1 LSGVFSCIQVAKFF
15 PVWLAVLITIIVGL
29 LLVGSLVTSL
39 GNDLLD
45 VAIGCVVVIVVMAVV
60 LPVGAK
66 AFRRHFPVTGRVEQS
81 RWPNHRSPEPS
92 PLASVGPHSRLTSL
106 ARRGSTRSATGI
118 LTIRRSCPPWSL
130 SGPPRGRCSVS
141 APARLTVIVEL

>member
-1 LSGVFSCIQVAKFF
+1 MNGDSTSNPERSGSAVGIILTIVCTLSGVFSCIQVAKFF

-66 AFRRHFPVTGRVEQS
+66 AFRRHFPVTGRVSS
-81 RWPNHRSPEPS
+81 RGGLTTDHRSHRR
-92 PLASVGPHSRLTSL
+92 LRQSVRI
-106 ARRGSTRSATGI
+106 RG
-118 LTIRRSCPPWSL
+118 
-130 SGPPRGRCSVS
+130 
-141 APARLTVIVEL
+141 